1 MKRTIH
7 LLALAA
13 TLALGATPAWGQA
26 ECTEEFK
33 TATYKKYYDNRKDHQ
48 DIAFQAAE
56 EWIAKCP
63 DDASPYAVAIKKFH
77 TLYKAASTNV
87 ALKKQ
92 FEEAYTKK
100 AYADQIR
107 LGKQLIVTEPD
118 NTAVYI
124 IMGLAGLGN
133 DALLVEASQFAKKG
147 IEMVEAGKPFAPLTS
162 KDQTLAYLN
171 REVGKSLLKTAPSE
185 AIPYLI
191 KAARLQ
197 SEVNKD
203 PQLYVDLANAY
214 GEVIAKLSEA
224 YKAANYTTETPESKA
239 AAEYI
244 NNVIDAQIDAFARA
258 ATLTTNPAGKKS
270 VMDVLTGLYKD
281 RHKSETGLD
290 TLLASVQSKPVPD
303 MPAPVAAPT
312 PTPTPTPA
320 AVPTPAPTS
329 TPAPTAT
336 PAKPTATP
344 AKPTPAATPA
354 KPPAAPAATPKPT
367 PTP

>member
-26 ECTEEFK
+26 ECTEDFK
-33 TATYKKYYDNRKDHQ
+33 TATYKKYYDNRQDHQ

-63 DDASPYAVAIKKFH
+63 DDTSPYAVAIKKFH

-92 FEEAYTKK
+92 FEDAYTKK

-107 LGKQLIVTEPD
+107 LGKQLIATEPD

-197 SEVNKD
+197 SEVSKD

-239 AAEYI
+239 AAEHI

-303 MPAPVAAPT
+303 MPAPVVA
-312 PTPTPTPA
+312 PTPTPA
-320 AVPTPAPTS
+320 ATPTPAPT
-329 TPAPTAT
+329 P
-336 PAKPTATP
+336 
-344 AKPTPAATPA
+344 
-354 KPPAAPAATPKPT
+354 TPKP
-367 PTP
+367 